1 MISSQDLQILSSTHL
16 FSGFSEEALR
26 ALCAALRPSV
36 AELPRGR
43 VLWRMGEQVTQA
55 GIVLSGRVEAWHY
68 SASGH
73 ADLAAV
79 HEAGGVFGDV
89 LMSAQTVGSPVEL
102 RTAADSR
109 IFFLSLASL
118 LALCAAGGGED
129 CAHLLENL
137 LREVSEKYW
146 RLQRRIQRLS
156 IPDGRRRLADFLCAQ
171 GAADFTLPISREQMA
186 RQLGMDRSA
195 LSRLL
200 GRLRDEGLLR
210 WDRSHFVLL
219 DPAALRSLADNA

>member
-43 VLWRMGEQVTQA
+43 VLWRMGERVTQA
-55 GIVLSGRVEAWHY
+55 GVILSGRVEAWHY

-219 DPAALRSLADNA
+219 DPAALRSLADDA

>member
-1 MISSQDLQILSSTHL
+1 MISPHDLQILSATSL
-16 FSGFSEEALR
+16 FAGFSEEALR

-171 GAADFTLPISREQMA
+171 SAADFTLPISREQMA

-219 DPAALRSLADNA
+219 DPAALRSLADDA

>member
-43 VLWRMGEQVTQA
+43 VLWRMGERVTQA
-55 GIVLSGRVEAWHY
+55 GVVLSGRVEAWHY

-219 DPAALRSLADNA
+219 DSAALRSLADDA

>member
-43 VLWRMGEQVTQA
+43 VLWRMGERVTQA
-55 GIVLSGRVEAWHY
+55 GVVLSGRVEAWHY

-73 ADLAAV
+73 ADLAAG

-186 RQLGMDRSA
+186 RQLGMERSA

-219 DPAALRSLADNA
+219 DPAALRSLADDA

>member
-1 MISSQDLQILSSTHL
+1 MISPHDLQILSSTSL
-16 FSGFSEEALR
+16 FAGFSEDALR

-219 DPAALRSLADNA
+219 DPAALRSLADDA

>member
-43 VLWRMGEQVTQA
+43 VLWRMGERVTQA
-55 GIVLSGRVEAWHY
+55 GVVLSGRVEAWHY

-102 RTAADSR
+102 RTAAARR

-156 IPDGRRRLADFLCAQ
+156 IPDGRRRLAGFLCAQ

-219 DPAALRSLADNA
+219 DPAALRSLADDA

>member
-1 MISSQDLQILSSTHL
+1 MISPHDLQILSSTSL
-16 FSGFSEEALR
+16 FAGFSEEALR

-68 SASGH
+68 TAAGQ

-79 HEAGGVFGDV
+79 HGAGGVFGDV

-102 RTAADSR
+102 RTAQPSK
-109 IFFLSLASL
+109 ILFLSLDAL
-118 LALCAAGGGED
+118 LRCCAAGGGD
-129 CAHLLENL
+129 GCTRLLSNLLE
-137 LREVSEKYW
+137 EISEKYW
-146 RLQRRIQRLS
+146 SMQAHVRLLS
-156 IPDGRRRLADFLCAQ
+156 IPDGRSRLEAYLAQ
-171 GAADFTLPISREQMA
+171 QAAGTGQIVCTGVTREQMA
-186 RQLGMDRSA
+186 QYLGMNRSA

-200 GRLRDEGLLR
+200 GAMQREGRLELHRGGIRLRL
-210 WDRSHFVLL
+210 
-219 DPAALRSLADNA
+219 AALEFQ

>member
-43 VLWRMGEQVTQA
+43 VLWRMGERVTQA
-55 GIVLSGRVEAWHY
+55 GVVLSGRVEAWHY

-219 DPAALRSLADNA
+219 DPAALRSLADDA

>member
-43 VLWRMGEQVTQA
+43 FLWRMGEQVTQA
-55 GIVLSGRVEAWHY
+55 GIVLSGRIEAWHY

-109 IFFLSLASL
+109 VFFLSLASL
-118 LALCAAGGGED
+118 LALCAAGGDED

-186 RQLGMDRSA
+186 RQLGMERSA

-200 GRLRDEGLLR
+200 GRPRDEGLLR

-219 DPAALRSLADNA
+219 DPAALRSLADDA

>member
-1 MISSQDLQILSSTHL
+1 MISPHDLQILSATSL
-16 FSGFSEEALR
+16 FAGFSEEALR

-156 IPDGRRRLADFLCAQ
+156 IPDGRRRLADFLCAH

-219 DPAALRSLADNA
+219 DPAALRSLADDA

>member
-43 VLWRMGEQVTQA
+43 VLWRMGERVTQA
-55 GIVLSGRVEAWHY
+55 GVVLSGRVEAWHY

-156 IPDGRRRLADFLCAQ
+156 IPDGRHRLADFLCAQ

-219 DPAALRSLADNA
+219 DPAALRSLADDA

>member
-118 LALCAAGGGED
+118 LSLCAAGGGED

-219 DPAALRSLADNA
+219 DPAALRSLADDA

>member
-1 MISSQDLQILSSTHL
+1 MISSHDLQILSSTSL
-16 FSGFSEEALR
+16 FAGFSEDALR

-68 SASGH
+68 TAAGQ

-79 HEAGGVFGDV
+79 HGAGGVFGDV

-109 IFFLSLASL
+109 VFFLSLASL

-129 CAHLLENL
+129 CARLLENL

-146 RLQRRIQRLS
+146 RLQRHVQCLS
-156 IPDGRRRLADFLCAQ
+156 IPDGRRRLAFYLCAQ
-171 GAADFTLPISREQMA
+171 GAEDFLLPISREQMA
-186 RQLGMDRSA
+186 RQLGMNRAA

-200 GRLRDEGLLR
+200 GQLRDEGLLCWER
-210 WDRSHFVLL
+210 AHFVI
-219 DPAALRSLADNA
+219 LRPEELRAIAEDG